1 MNIRRNKMAL
11 STLLKLQLIYCIFGI
26 GYNIVSY
33 YLLMSG
39 GRPLSSNSPII
50 GGLAMFA
57 YGFCLISA
65 QKGFYKIY
73 RLLMVLFL
81 VIFGY
86 AGLAKHFVIYAQQ
99 PEAYASFSA
108 WLIAIVNNLFGF
120 LLNFVAAANRFESNS
135 TKYKR

>member
-73 RLLMVLFL
+73 RQTFRYLRTATRGICFFL
-81 VIFGY
+81 GVADCDRQQSLWIFIKLCGC
-86 AGLAKHFVIYAQQ
+86 GKQV
-99 PEAYASFSA
+99 
-108 WLIAIVNNLFGF
+108 
-120 LLNFVAAANRFESNS
+120 
-135 TKYKR
+135 